1 MPETLNY
8 AGPRTAST
16 EQFSRALPIALI
28 GCPLGSIIGAII
40 GCQSALDSTW
50 LSMPNLSDSLGW
62 GLVVGVAGGIFIA
75 ILCHLARPLAVPIS
89 IVCSSLVVIGSALS
103 WHVLVAAMSC

>member
-62 GLVVGVAGGIFIA
+62 GFVVGVAGGIFIA
-75 ILCHLARPLAVPIS
+75 ILCHFARPIAVPIS